1 MIPMASLPLPLVSIV
16 LPTYNR
22 ATRLGRALQHCLQQ
36 TYVNL
41 EVIVVDDGSA
51 DATPE
56 VVAQFQSEDA
66 RVRYVRQDNKGLPA
80 ALNAGFQQSRGDYL
94 TWTSDDNWY
103 HDEAIAIMVR
113 ALAEQPIVG
122 LVYCDYEAVDGD
134 GHLLRHVHLCEPAK
148 LMRENCVG
156 ACFLYRRRVYEVV
169 GNYDVSLFLA
179 EDYDYWLRVRR
190 AFALYHVPDVAPYSY
205 GWHEAS
211 LTEKRLFGVALM
223 TLRARLKNAVNWQ
236 EKLIALSQLRPFL
249 RVIGHPLKKRL
260 QAGAWQRGHKF

>member
-1 MIPMASLPLPLVSIV
+1 MDGLLPPLVSIV

-22 ATRLGRALQHCLQQ
+22 ATRLPRALQHCLQQ
-36 TYVNL
+36 TYGNL
-41 EVIVVDDGSA
+41 EVIVVDDGSHDDTA
-51 DATPE
+51 Q
-56 VVAQFQSEDA
+56 VVAQFQREDA
-66 RVRYVRQDNKGLPA
+66 RVRYAHQENKGLPA
-80 ALNAGFQQSRGDYL
+80 ALNAGFRQSRGGYL

-103 HDEAIAIMVR
+103 HHEAIAIMAR
-113 ALAEQPIVG
+113 ALGEQPEVG

-134 GHLLRHVHLCEPAK
+134 GRLVRRVHLCEPAN

-169 GNYDVSLFLA
+169 GNYDVALFLA

-190 AFALYHVPDVAPYSY
+190 AFSMYHIPGVAPYSY

-223 TLRARLKNAVNWQ
+223 TLRARLKNAANWQ
-236 EKLIALSQLRPFL
+236 EKLVSLAHLRPFL
-249 RVIGHPLKKRL
+249 RVIGHPVKKRL
-260 QAGAWQRGHKF
+260 QAAKWQRGTRD